1 MTDDYQDTAYC
12 SDTIPILPPGG
23 HPDMDKAFQRLPWG
37 HYQNPIMPNTMET
50 QLAYA
55 RLFEDGNDVEDGY
68 PWGESV
74 FSVSKGFLSG
84 LQGFLHMLYMCA
96 AVGFFISLFPL
107 VVLILT
113 ALFTDPTIE
122 GAQRVYHT
130 FEIPYLVLTVG
141 YFGGKYGRLLL
152 AHLTDKRQRAN
163 PTGLYRR
170 EGMVRIKEG
179 KKVFKAP
186 FIEFDA
192 YLVHT
197 PSGRGGRYFNL
208 VLQHRYSKHQLWMK
222 GLLTDAMDQ
231 KEVYAYWDM
240 VQQYMDVTRPLPDVP
255 IFEPFR
261 PRDPVTAQWD
271 ERTGRDL
278 FKWRKMSPEA
288 WRETHEKTYRD
299 RLRSTNFHHPCI
311 LDAHIQGRG
320 LPLPE
325 EPRGAMLA

>member
-1 MTDDYQDTAYC
+1 MNEIYQDTAYR
-12 SDTIPILPPGG
+12 SDDSPTQPAGG

-37 HYQNPIMPNTMET
+37 SGQNPVMPDTMEV

-55 RLFEDGNDVEDGY
+55 GLFKGESDAEDGF
-68 PWGESV
+68 PWGERVYSI
-74 FSVSKGFLSG
+74 SKGFLSG
-84 LQGFLHMLYMCA
+84 LQGFLYILYMTV
-96 AVGFFISLFPL
+96 AVGFFASLFPL

-122 GAQRVYHT
+122 GAQRLYNT
-130 FEIPYLVLTVG
+130 FKIPYLLVAIG

-170 EGMVRIKEG
+170 EGLVRIKQG
-179 KKVFKAP
+179 KSVFEAP
-186 FIEFDA
+186 FVEFDA

-222 GLLTDAMDQ
+222 GLLTDATDP

-240 VQQYMDVTRPLPDVP
+240 IQQFMDVTGPLPDVP

-261 PRDPVTAQWD
+261 PRDPVTRAWD
-271 ERTGRDL
+271 QRNDRDP
-278 FKWRKMSPEA
+278 FKWRKMSPES
-288 WRETHEKTYRD
+288 WRKNHEQTHRD
-299 RLRSTNFHHPCI
+299 RLRNTNTRIREDFPEKVRSTCGN
-311 LDAHIQGRG
+311 
-320 LPLPE
+320 E
-325 EPRGAMLA
+325 

>member
-1 MTDDYQDTAYC
+1 MTDDYQDTAYR
-12 SDTIPILPPGG
+12 SDAIPTLPPGG

-37 HYQNPIMPNTMET
+37 HYQNPVMPNTMET

-55 RLFEDGNDVEDGY
+55 RLFEDESDAEDGH

-74 FSVSKGFLSG
+74 FAVSKGFLSG
-84 LQGFLHMLYMCA
+84 LQGFLYILYMCA
-96 AVGFFISLFPL
+96 AVVFFISFLPL
-107 VVLILT
+107 GV
-113 ALFTDPTIE
+113 
-122 GAQRVYHT
+122 
-130 FEIPYLVLTVG
+130 LVLKVMFTEPNVNGLLWIYDTVKFIYVPISIC

-170 EGMVRIKEG
+170 EGIVRIKEG
-179 KKVFKAP
+179 KEVFEAP

-240 VQQYMDVTRPLPDVP
+240 LQQYMDVTHPLPDVP

-261 PRDPVTAQWD
+261 PRDPVTAQRD
-271 ERTGRDL
+271 ERTGRDP
-278 FKWRKMSPEA
+278 FKWRKMSPED
-288 WRETHEKTYRD
+288 WRKNHEQTYRD

-311 LDAHIQGRG
+311 LDTHIQGR
-320 LPLPE
+320 
-325 EPRGAMLA
+325 